1 MFCPGC
7 GAEYEPGI
15 TECAECHVALVAEAP
30 DNEPHFQ
37 DTVNV
42 FESDDPGEIA
52 LAESLLQG
60 AEIPYVVQNA
70 TGQTLV
76 GAVARESMFAS
87 VEVKPEHADAAS
99 ELLADLNEGI
109 PAEDIDEYYDDD
121 DDDDDDFEDEED
133 GDEKFTEASEDE

>member
-1 MFCPGC
+1 MGVDRDRAIAARINEGVGFRR
-7 GAEYEPGI
+7 I
-15 TECAECHVALVAEAP
+15 RCHL
-30 DNEPHFQ
+30 
-37 DTVNV
+37 
-42 FESDDPGEIA
+42 GEIA

-87 VEVKPEHADAAS
+87 VEVKPEHADAAA

-109 PAEDIDEYYDDD
+109 PADDIDEYYED
-121 DDDDDDFEDEED
+121 DDDDDDFDDEED

>member
-1 MFCPGC
+1 MFCPTC
-7 GAEYEPGI
+7 GIEDAPGV
-15 TECAECHVALVAEAP
+15 TTCAECQVALVADAP
-30 DNEPHFQ
+30 DMEPHFQ

-70 TGQTLV
+70 LGQSVL
-76 GAVARESMFAS
+76 GISSRDSSIAS
-87 VEVKPEHADAAS
+87 IDVKPEFVEAAA

-109 PAEDIDEYYDDD
+109 PADDIDEYYEDDED
-121 DDDDDDFEDEED
+121 DESDEDED
-133 GDEKFTEASEDE
+133 GDEKTTGENEDQ

>member
-30 DNEPHFQ
+30 DMEPHFQ

-87 VEVKPEHADAAS
+87 VEVKPEHADAAA

-109 PAEDIDEYYDDD
+109 PADDIDEYYDDD
-121 DDDDDDFEDEED
+121 EDDDDFDEED
-133 GDEKFTEASEDE
+133 GDEESTEENEDQ

>member
-30 DNEPHFQ
+30 DMEPHFQ
-37 DTVNV
+37 DSVNV

-70 TGQTLV
+70 LGQNVL
-76 GAVARESMFAS
+76 GIAS
-87 VEVKPEHADAAS
+87 RDSSIASIDVKPEFLEAAA

-121 DDDDDDFEDEED
+121 EDDDEEELDTEEAED
-133 GDEKFTEASEDE
+133 K